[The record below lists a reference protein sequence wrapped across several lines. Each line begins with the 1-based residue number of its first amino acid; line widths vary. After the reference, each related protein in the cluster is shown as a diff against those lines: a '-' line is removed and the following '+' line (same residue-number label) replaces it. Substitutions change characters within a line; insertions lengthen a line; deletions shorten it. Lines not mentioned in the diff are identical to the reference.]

1 MSIPIIDAYGVVDDV
16 AMPTLGAALDPV
28 IVEAQFTRKLK
39 QFIGPEGRLTLRR
52 IEVTR
57 HKPGRRCV
65 IEYDVRVARPAREPE
80 QATLI
85 GKVRARRF
93 GKSGYR
99 RLKALWEAGFQLD
112 SPDGISVP
120 EPIGTVG
127 KLQMWLQRK
136 VPGQPATELLA
147 TDRAAA
153 LGRRIA
159 EAAHKLHQ
167 STMDIEATHSME
179 KELRI
184 LHERLPHVYHAE
196 PSLRKRIT
204 ELMRACGELGSTIRT
219 DSLRPI
225 HRDFYADQII
235 VDHDRLYL
243 LDFDLCCHGDPAVDI
258 GNFLGHI
265 TEQSIREFGSP
276 EILKPVEDC
285 ITRRFSELA
294 GSETQNAV
302 RVYRILTLVRHI
314 YLSTVIPARRDFTA
328 RLVDL
333 CEAHF
338 TGIQDEVT
346 LTR

>member
-1 MSIPIIDAYGVVDDV
+1 MSIPIIDPYGVVDDD

-28 IVEAQFTRKLK
+28 TVQTHFARKLK
-39 QFIGPEGRLTLRR
+39 QFIGPEGCLSLHG
-52 IEVTR
+52 IEVAR

-65 IEYDVRVARPAREPE
+65 IEYDVSVARPAQDPE

-99 RLKALWEAGFQLD
+99 MLKALWEAGFQMD
-112 SPDGISVP
+112 SADGISVP

-136 VPGQPATELLA
+136 VPGQLATELLA
-147 TDRAAA
+147 TDGAPA

-159 EAAHKLHQ
+159 EAAHKLHE
-167 STMDIEATHSME
+167 SAIDIEATHSMD

-184 LHERLPHVYHAE
+184 LHERLPHVYQAD
-196 PSLRKRIT
+196 PRLRRRI
-204 ELMRACGELGSTIRT
+204 EQLLRACDELGSTTRT
-219 DSLRPI
+219 VSLRPI
-225 HRDFYADQII
+225 HRDFYSDQII

-243 LDFDLCCHGDPAVDI
+243 LDFDLCCNGDPAVDI

-265 TEQSIREFGSP
+265 TEQSIRELGSADA
-276 EILKPVEDC
+276 LKPVEDC
-285 ITRRFSELA
+285 IEQRFNELA
-294 GSETQNAV
+294 GGETQTAV

-314 YLSTVIPARRDFTA
+314 YLSTVIPERRHLTA
-328 RLVDL
+328 QLVDL

-338 TGIQDEVT
+338 TGIENGVT
-346 LTR
+346 LAR